1 MAKKKAKVKA
11 EIREEAH
18 KLKRKKAWSDQPW
31 SALYGVATRIVTG
44 KGPKK
49 KEKKR

>member
-1 MAKKKAKVKA
+1 MSKKKAKVRA
-11 EIREEAH
+11 EISEEAH

-44 KGPKK
+44 KSPKRK
-49 KEKKR
+49 GKKR